1 MDSYGGCG
9 NWGLRLWET
18 TDWSHPNMWLRKP
31 LELRVWSTERR
42 KHQEQFWSWMEG
54 KILTHVNSGS
64 GISYQYC
71 QLIFPKG
78 CTAAVCCSPFMGFI
92 AIEEIYWNMWCLHL
106 DWTSSCPAI
115 QTAHQGAQK
124 PSYPGS
130 GTSLT
135 LPGTQ
140 SRGDN
145 MSLRQRGLL
154 SLLTP
159 FGH

>member
-18 TDWSHPNMWLRKP
+18 TDWSHPNMWLRKR

-42 KHQEQFWSWMEG
+42 KHQEQFLELNGREDFDTCKLRVLDFIS
-54 KILTHVNSGS
+54 ILSIELSKRLHS
-64 GISYQYC
+64 
-71 QLIFPKG
+71 
-78 CTAAVCCSPFMGFI
+78 CSPFMGFI

-106 DWTSSCPAI
+106 DWTSSRPAI

-145 MSLRQRGLL
+145 MSSRQRGLL